1 MEKAQGVEEAGK
13 RTDAELVEAT
23 KRGDDDA
30 FCLLVVRHKQ
40 QVIRLASRFFTD
52 PYELDD
58 VCQEVFI
65 KAYEHLRTYR
75 REAPFEHWLAR
86 ITVNASYDAL
96 KKAKPHKGHLSLEG
110 LSLEIGD
117 RMPGEEHAAHR
128 AYEVLTEALTR
139 LKPDERLVIT
149 LLGLEE
155 KTVEEISGL
164 TGWSEGNIRVRA
176 HRARQALKKI
186 LEAHHES

>member
-1 MEKAQGVEEAGK
+1 MEKPLGVEEAGK
-13 RTDAELVEAT
+13 RTDEELVEAA
-23 KRGDDDA
+23 KGGDDAA
-30 FCLLVVRHKQ
+30 FRMLVVRHKR

-65 KAYEHLRTYR
+65 KAYEHLGSYR
-75 REAPFEHWLAR
+75 RVAPFGHWLAR
-86 ITVNASYDAL
+86 ITVNACYDAM
-96 KKAKPHKGHLSLEG
+96 KKARPRKGHLSLED
-110 LSLEIGD
+110 LSMEIGD
-117 RMPGEEHAAHR
+117 PRPGEEYAARR
-128 AYEVLTEALTR
+128 AYEMLTAALAR
-139 LKPDERLVIT
+139 MKPDERLIVT

-155 KTVEEISGL
+155 KTIEDISGL
-164 TGWSEGNIRVRA
+164 TGWSAGNIRVRA